1 MALIEGAHS
10 KIIADVDGPNSL
22 ALDTVIKQRDVVGAF
37 VASGITGL
45 MVAPVIN
52 SAVFAIRNGPAS
64 GRKMYIT
71 EIYMNVVNTS
81 ASTGAAAVTW
91 DMMMYSG
98 TNFQQ
103 QGNLGGTTTPIY
115 GILNKQQPSSPGSFM
130 TVQSVAAYDSAAT
143 PGGWAGGQISVCN
156 TAGLTSGSVL
166 KNTTNLCTI
175 LPYNCTTTTPLLNS
189 SVDAYIQNT
198 SGMEHPI
205 ELLPGTGV
213 FIQNSVAMGTSV
225 QMYSHVRM
233 QWYEVQI

>member
-1 MALIEGAHS
+1 MALLEGAYS
-10 KIIADVDGPNSL
+10 QIIADVDGPNSL
-22 ALDTVIKQRDVVGAF
+22 ALDTVVKQRDCVGAF

-45 MVAPVIN
+45 MVNPVIN

-81 ASTGAAAVTW
+81 ASTGAATVSW
-91 DMMMYSG
+91 DLMMYSG

-103 QGNLGGTTTPIY
+103 VGNLGGTTTPIY
-115 GILNKQQPSSPGSFM
+115 GIMSKQQPISPGSFM
-130 TVQSVAAYDSAAT
+130 SVQAVATYDSAAT

-166 KNTTNLCTI
+166 RDTSKNCML
-175 LPYNCTTTTPLLNS
+175 LPYVCTTTTPTVHNN
-189 SVDAYIQNT
+189 VETYVQNT

-213 FIQNSVAMGTSV
+213 FIQNSAAVGTSI
-225 QMYSHVRM
+225 QMFSHVRM